1 MLNNFL
7 FHSFNFL
14 LTNIYNRNVKRFGYT
29 PRGLFWN
36 SKDSQFKRF
45 KIITKLIEENIDQK
59 AIKIADVG
67 CGYGDLLIYF
77 QKELKVKFHYY
88 GYDINKQFID
98 LCKKK
103 HKNINFFVSDSPS
116 EVCDFSI
123 MNGTYNYAV
132 YENLKLW
139 EKYVEYNLTKCFQ
152 KSDKGMIFSL
162 QQAKYSEIVNSIYYV
177 NKDFMEKKLMDLF
190 KNVKSFYFE
199 DTPRDIYFVIL
210 KS

>member
-7 FHSFNFL
+7 FRSYNLL

-45 KIITKLIEENIDQK
+45 KILTKLIEENTHQETL
-59 AIKIADVG
+59 KIADIG
-67 CGYGDLLIYF
+67 CGYGDLLTYF
-77 QKELKVKFHYY
+77 KKELKVKFHYY
-88 GYDINKQFID
+88 GCDINKQFIE

-103 HKNINFFVSDSPS
+103 HRNVNFFVSDFPVES
-116 EVCDFSI
+116 CDFSI
-123 MNGTYNYAV
+123 MNGTYNFAV

-139 EKYVEYNLTKCFQ
+139 EKYVEYNLTKCFA
-152 KSDKGMIFSL
+152 KSDQGIIFSL
-162 QQAKYSEIVNSIYYV
+162 QKAEFSEIVNSIYYV
-177 NKDFMEKKLMDLF
+177 KIELMEKKLINLF
-190 KNVKSFYFE
+190 KNVRSFYYE
-199 DTPRDIYFVIL
+199 ETPRDVYFVVL

>member
-1 MLNNFL
+1 M
-7 FHSFNFL
+7 
-14 LTNIYNRNVKRFGYT
+14 I
-29 PRGLFWN
+29 
-36 SKDSQFKRF
+36 
-45 KIITKLIEENIDQK
+45 
-59 AIKIADVG
+59 
-67 CGYGDLLIYF
+67 
-77 QKELKVKFHYY
+77 
-88 GYDINKQFID
+88 
-98 LCKKK
+98 
-103 HKNINFFVSDSPS
+103 SDSPS

-123 MNGTYNYAV
+123 MNGTYNFAV

-177 NKDFMEKKLMDLF
+177 NKDLMQKKLMGLF